1 MLPTMLT
8 KDAAAQARSLEPHI
22 AKVLH
27 AAPFLGQPTIARW
40 SEEPLVFAD
49 KAGLWLLAPA
59 DRDPLRLA
67 KGGLPIP
74 AGPFRDLCRI
84 AATGVHFDRIAIAHE
99 VPATPEA
106 RALAKDIPASGI
118 ACTDEVAS
126 RLLGDAPAPAGTRQ
140 LATRLDRLAAL
151 AARIVGNV
159 GGASAGLLAGAA
171 IDPIVFGVIG
181 HSGGPNPGD
190 PAAYFAL
197 TAWAW

>member
-27 AAPFLGQPTIARW
+27 AAPFLGKPTLARW
-40 SEEPLVFAD
+40 SERPLIFAD
-49 KAGLWLLAPA
+49 KADLWLLVPA

-74 AGPFRDLCRI
+74 AGPLRELTRI

-99 VPATPEA
+99 VPPTPEA
-106 RALAKDIPASGI
+106 RALAKDTPANGI
-118 ACTDEVAS
+118 ACTDEVA
-126 RLLGDAPAPAGTRQ
+126 RKLLGDAPAPAGTRQ
-140 LATRLDRLAAL
+140 LATRLDKLAAL
-151 AARIVGNV
+151 AARTVGNA
-159 GGASAGLLAGAA
+159 GGAAAGLLAGA

-181 HSGGPNPGD
+181 PNCDPRPGD

-197 TAWAW
+197 TAWTW